1 VDLRHLLTFRTI
13 IEKGSFSLAADAL
26 EISQP
31 AVSAQVRSLEERLG
45 HRLLDRSGRRVRTT
59 EAGDVLNRFA
69 EQVLALEDQLTRDL
83 QEIGETVAGPLVIG
97 SSTGPGEL
105 VLPHVVGRFAAEYPG
120 VRVSLQ
126 VMDTHSVCELVL
138 EGELEVGFVG
148 AVGRQ
153 RGLAFEPLI
162 RDELVVIVP
171 PDHELA
177 GRTSIELEELARI
190 PMLMQ
195 QKGSGVRS
203 VLEDAMRTAGLRR
216 RDLAIRMELGLQQS
230 VKAAVLDGIGI
241 TVVSRLAVQRELE
254 EGSLVALELR
264 GPGIARDF
272 QVVTR
277 EGRTLG
283 RASAA
288 FLEFARAE
296 LATG

>member
-1 VDLRHLLTFRTI
+1 MTVRVTVSTICAVALLLASPGTKAMAQDAKSPVAIVAGLSCGVFAPEIHANRRLSACEGDHGMGSAVLCQQDHLVKDSYIVSPNDQYRMYFQGDGALIVVDISDYEHPI
-13 IEKGSFSLAADAL
+13 L
-26 EISQP
+26 EY
-31 AVSAQVRSLEERLG
+31 QVFAPFDDPGSLEVSVPDWIAG
-45 HRLLDRSGRRVRTT
+45 C
-59 EAGDVLNRFA
+59 EAGFLCAINR
-69 EQVLALEDQLTRDL
+69 D
-83 QEIGETVAGPLVIG
+83 
-97 SSTGPGEL
+97 
-105 VLPHVVGRFAAEYPG
+105 
-120 VRVSLQ
+120 
-126 VMDTHSVCELVL
+126 
-138 EGELEVGFVG
+138 
-148 AVGRQ
+148 
-153 RGLAFEPLI
+153 
-162 RDELVVIVP
+162 DELVVIVP

-177 GRTSIELEELARI
+177 GRTSIELAELAKI

-216 RDLAIRMELGLQQS
+216 RDLPVRMELGLQQS

-241 TVVSRLAVQRELE
+241 TVVSRLAVQREVE
-254 EGSLVALELR
+254 EGSLVALELL

-296 LATG
+296 LAVG

>member
-1 VDLRHLLTFRTI
+1 VDLRSLLTFRTI

-31 AVSAQVRSLEERLG
+31 AVSAQIRSLEERLG

-83 QEIGETVAGPLVIG
+83 QELGSTVAGPLVIG

-105 VLPHVVGRFAAEYPG
+105 VLPHVVGQFAAAYPD

-138 EGELEVGFVG
+138 DGKLELGFVG

-177 GRTSIELEELARI
+177 GRSSIELEELAKI

-216 RDLAIRMELGLQQS
+216 RDLAVRMELGLQQS

-241 TVVSRLAVQRELE
+241 TVVSRLAVQREVE
-254 EGSLVALELR
+254 EGSLVALELL

-296 LATG
+296 LAVG

>member
-1 VDLRHLLTFRTI
+1 MDLRHLLTFRMI

-31 AVSAQVRSLEERLG
+31 AVSAQIRSLEERLG

-59 EAGDVLNRFA
+59 EAGDLLNRFA

-83 QEIGETVAGPLVIG
+83 QELGTTVAGPLVIG

-105 VLPHVVGRFAAEYPG
+105 VLPHVVGLFAAAYPE

-126 VMDTHSVCELVL
+126 VMDTQSVCELVL
-138 EGELEVGFVG
+138 DGRLELGFVG

-153 RGLAFEPLI
+153 RGLVFEPLI

-177 GRTSIELEELARI
+177 ARTSIELDELART

-203 VLEDAMRTAGLRR
+203 VLEDAMRAAGLRR
-216 RDLAIRMELGLQQS
+216 RDLPVRMELGLQQS

-241 TVVSRLAVQRELE
+241 TVVSRLAVQREVE
-254 EGSLVALELR
+254 EGSLVALELK
-264 GPGIARDF
+264 GPGVARDF

-288 FLEFARAE
+288 FLDFARAE
-296 LATG
+296 LGAA

>member
-1 VDLRHLLTFRTI
+1 VDLRSLLTFRTI

-31 AVSAQVRSLEERLG
+31 AVSAQIRSLEERLG

-83 QEIGETVAGPLVIG
+83 QELGSTVAGPLVIG

-105 VLPHVVGRFAAEYPG
+105 VLPHVVGRFAAAYPD

-138 EGELEVGFVG
+138 DGKLELGFVG

-177 GRTSIELEELARI
+177 GRTSIELEELAKI

-216 RDLAIRMELGLQQS
+216 RDLPVRMELGLQQS

-241 TVVSRLAVQRELE
+241 TVVSRLAVQREVE
-254 EGSLVALELR
+254 EGSLVALELL

-283 RASAA
+283 RVSAA

-296 LATG
+296 LAVG